1 MPAAYELSVVVCADA
16 LAERMN
22 REYRNKTYTPNVL
35 AFPLSPTQGEIFLNV
50 RKAQR
55 EARTLGVSERACI
68 THLFIHAL
76 LHLKG
81 HRHGVTMSREESTL
95 LKQFNI
101 NPKGLV
107 N

>member
-1 MPAAYELSVVVCADA
+1 
-16 LAERMN
+16 MN
-22 REYRNKTYTPNVL
+22 KQYRNKTYTPNVL
-35 AFPLSPTQGEIFLNV
+35 AFPLSKSHGEVFLNV
-50 RKAQR
+50 RKAER
-55 EARTLGVSERACI
+55 EARTLGVSTHACV

-81 HRHGVTMSREESTL
+81 HDHGVTMDREESAL
-95 LKQFNI
+95 LKKFNI